1 MHSIKN
7 WFLLLFIFVSA
18 SFNAQQMPLSK
29 AAKISILTC
38 EKGNELYSLFGHTAI
53 RVKDEASNLDIV
65 YNYGT
70 FDFRTENFYLKF
82 IKGNLQYFVSA
93 YPYSDFYEEY
103 VQENRSIYEQV
114 LRISAPQKQ
123 QLFDALNTTLFSDE
137 KYYTYKFIDRNCTT
151 MVVDKVNETLGE
163 KCVVKTTNLD
173 QTYRE
178 ILFPYLETHFYEN
191 LGINIIF
198 GEKVDRKGEILFL
211 PDEFME
217 SLKTAKS
224 NQLLLADNP
233 ITLLQS
239 QKIVFPKSL
248 WNNYYTFCIA
258 LILLVVS
265 RKKWLYSVYFIF
277 TGLLGIFLLSV
288 GFYSFH
294 EELLFNYNS
303 LLFNPS
309 LLFVVYFFYI
319 NNFKWLKYSVL
330 FNFLCLFIYLILL
343 FNKPNFTQFIPM
355 ILSSIVILI
364 AFYRIEKEKRNGI
377 PIQKKSSE

>member
-29 AAKISILTC
+29 ASKISILTC

-114 LRISAPQKQ
+114 LRLSAPQKQ
-123 QLFDALNTTLFSDE
+123 RLFDALNTTLFSDE

-319 NNFKWLKYSVL
+319 NNLKWLKYSVL

-364 AFYRIEKEKRNGI
+364 AFYRFEKEKQNGI

>member
-114 LRISAPQKQ
+114 LRLSAPQKQ
-123 QLFDALNTTLFSDE
+123 RLFDALNTTLFSDE

-198 GEKVDRKGEILFL
+198 GEKVDRKGDILFL

-224 NQLLLADNP
+224 NQLLLAENP

-239 QKIVFPKSL
+239 QKIIFPKSL
-248 WNNYYTFCIA
+248 WNNYFTFCIA
-258 LILLVVS
+258 LILLVIS

-319 NNFKWLKYSVL
+319 NNLKWLKYSVL

-364 AFYRIEKEKRNGI
+364 AFYRFEKEKRNGI

>member
-53 RVKDEASNLDIV
+53 RVKDDASNMDIV

-114 LRISAPQKQ
+114 LRLSAPQKQ
-123 QLFDALNTTLFSDE
+123 RLFDALNTTLFSDE

-151 MVVDKVNETLGE
+151 MVVDKVNETLEE
-163 KCVVKTTNLD
+163 KCIVKTTHLD

-198 GEKVDRKGEILFL
+198 GEKVDRNGDILFL

-217 SLKTAKS
+217 SLKSAKS
-224 NQLLLADNP
+224 NQLLLAENP

-258 LILLVVS
+258 LILLVIS
-265 RKKWLYSVYFIF
+265 RKKWLYSVYFIL

-303 LLFNPS
+303 LLLNPS

-319 NNFKWLKYSVL
+319 NNFKWLKYSVI
-330 FNFLCLFIYLILL
+330 FNFLCLFIYLIIL

-364 AFYRIEKEKRNGI
+364 AFYRFEKEKRNGI

>member
-114 LRISAPQKQ
+114 LRLSAPQKQ

-163 KCVVKTTNLD
+163 KCVVKTSHLD

-178 ILFPYLETHFYEN
+178 ILFPYLESHFYEN

-198 GEKVDRKGEILFL
+198 GEKVDRKGDILFL

-224 NQLLLADNP
+224 NQLLLAENP

-239 QKIVFPKSL
+239 QKIAFPKSL
-248 WNNYYTFCIA
+248 WNNY
-258 LILLVVS
+258 
-265 RKKWLYSVYFIF
+265 F

-303 LLFNPS
+303 LLLNPS

-319 NNFKWLKYSVL
+319 NNLKWLKYSVL

-364 AFYRIEKEKRNGI
+364 AFYRFEKEKRNGI

>member
-114 LRISAPQKQ
+114 LRLSAPQKQ
-123 QLFDALNTTLFSDE
+123 RLFDALNTTLFSDE

-217 SLKTAKS
+217 SLKKAKT
-224 NQLLLADNP
+224 NQLLLAENP

-239 QKIVFPKSL
+239 QKIAFPKSL

-303 LLFNPS
+303 LLLNPS

-319 NNFKWLKYSVL
+319 NNFKWLKYIVL

-364 AFYRIEKEKRNGI
+364 AFYRFEKEKRNGI

>member
-53 RVKDEASNLDIV
+53 RVKDDASNMDIV

-114 LRISAPQKQ
+114 LRLSAPQKQ
-123 QLFDALNTTLFSDE
+123 RLFDALNTTLFSDE

-198 GEKVDRKGEILFL
+198 GEKVDRKGDILFL

-217 SLKTAKS
+217 SLKTART
-224 NQLLLADNP
+224 NQVLLAENP

-258 LILLVVS
+258 LILLVIS

-309 LLFVVYFFYI
+309 LLIVVYFFYI

-364 AFYRIEKEKRNGI
+364 AFYRFEKEKRNGI

>member
-114 LRISAPQKQ
+114 LRLSAPQKQ
-123 QLFDALNTTLFSDE
+123 RLFDALNTTIFSDE

-198 GEKVDRKGEILFL
+198 GEKVDRKGDILFL

-217 SLKTAKS
+217 SLKTART
-224 NQLLLADNP
+224 NQVLLAENP

-258 LILLVVS
+258 LILLVIS

-309 LLFVVYFFYI
+309 LLIVVYFFYI
-319 NNFKWLKYSVL
+319 NNLKWLKYSVL

-364 AFYRIEKEKRNGI
+364 AFYRFEKEKRNGI

>member
-217 SLKTAKS
+217 SLKTAKT
-224 NQLLLADNP
+224 NQLLLAENP

-239 QKIVFPKSL
+239 QKIAFPKSL

-319 NNFKWLKYSVL
+319 NNLKWLKYSVL

-364 AFYRIEKEKRNGI
+364 AFYRFEKEKRNGI

>member
-224 NQLLLADNP
+224 NQLLLAENP

-239 QKIVFPKSL
+239 QKIIFPKSL

-319 NNFKWLKYSVL
+319 NNLKWLKYSVL

-364 AFYRIEKEKRNGI
+364 AFYRFEKEKRNGI

>member
-114 LRISAPQKQ
+114 LRLSAPQKQ
-123 QLFDALNTTLFSDE
+123 RLFDALNTTLFSDE

-198 GEKVDRKGEILFL
+198 GEKVDRKGDILFL

-217 SLKTAKS
+217 SLKTAKT
-224 NQLLLADNP
+224 NQLLLAENP

-239 QKIVFPKSL
+239 QKIAFPKSL

-258 LILLVVS
+258 LILLVIS

-319 NNFKWLKYSVL
+319 NNLKWLKYSVL

-364 AFYRIEKEKRNGI
+364 AFYRFEKEKRNGI

>member
-198 GEKVDRKGEILFL
+198 GEKVDRKGDILFL

-224 NQLLLADNP
+224 NQLLLAENP

-239 QKIVFPKSL
+239 QKIIFPKSL
-248 WNNYYTFCIA
+248 WNNYFTFCIA
-258 LILLVVS
+258 LILLVIS

-277 TGLLGIFLLSV
+277 TGLLGIFLLTV

-309 LLFVVYFFYI
+309 LLFVVYFFYKK
-319 NNFKWLKYSVL
+319 NYKWLKYSVII
-330 FNFLCLFIYLILL
+330 NFLCLFIYLILL

-355 ILSSIVILI
+355 ILSSFVILI
-364 AFYRIEKEKRNGI
+364 AFYRFEKEKRNGI